1 MKKAVLIT
9 VITILLIIILVLSM
23 KLSNINEEI
32 DLLHENVQV
41 EGTGAILYDL
51 SNIPEKREYGNKIW
65 VPNDVVYVR
74 TVSMYATTFA
84 SLKSVDVLKR
94 EIEKI
99 LEEHYELVDG
109 TYYDFEND
117 STILDYSIEEGKIMN
132 YIIYEY

>member
-9 VITILLIIILVLSM
+9 VIAILLIIILILFV
-23 KLSNINEEI
+23 KLSNINKEI

-41 EGTGAILYDL
+41 EGTEAILYDL
-51 SNIPEKREYGNKIW
+51 SNIPEKRGYGNKIW
-65 VPNDVVYVR
+65 VPNDVVYVK

-94 EIEKI
+94 EVEKI

-117 STILDYSIEEGKIMN
+117 STILEYSVEEGKIMN
-132 YIIYEY
+132 YIIYTY

>member
-51 SNIPEKREYGNKIW
+51 SNIPKKENMVIKYGFL
-65 VPNDVVYVR
+65 
-74 TVSMYATTFA
+74 M
-84 SLKSVDVLKR
+84 
-94 EIEKI
+94 
-99 LEEHYELVDG
+99 
-109 TYYDFEND
+109 
-117 STILDYSIEEGKIMN
+117 M
-132 YIIYEY
+132 

>member
-84 SLKSVDVLKR
+84 SLKSVDVLKK
-94 EIEKI
+94 EVEKI

-109 TYYDFEND
+109 TYYDSEND

>member
-1 MKKAVLIT
+1 
-9 VITILLIIILVLSM
+9 
-23 KLSNINEEI
+23 
-32 DLLHENVQV
+32 
-41 EGTGAILYDL
+41 
-51 SNIPEKREYGNKIW
+51 
-65 VPNDVVYVR
+65 
-74 TVSMYATTFA
+74 MYATTFA